1 MGVWWIIHMTCFV
14 FFHNINIYKVIVVCY
29 CPNHLL
35 NLKILKKVTRWEKL
49 VAVGIRCHRNRL
61 KIVILIPFK
70 NNDEMI
76 IIFKYSLFEQDIRLM
91 D

>member
-1 MGVWWIIHMTCFV
+1 M
-14 FFHNINIYKVIVVCY
+14 
-29 CPNHLL
+29 LL
-35 NLKILKKVTRWEKL
+35 PKSLVKSKNTEKGNEVGKL